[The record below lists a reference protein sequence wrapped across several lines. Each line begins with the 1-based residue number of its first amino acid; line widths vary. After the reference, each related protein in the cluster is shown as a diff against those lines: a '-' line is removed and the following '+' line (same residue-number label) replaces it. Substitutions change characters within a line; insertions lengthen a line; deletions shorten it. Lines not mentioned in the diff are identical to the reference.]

1 MGGRGSKSGGG
12 GGGSGS
18 EEKISP
24 MTARIYFNG
33 AKKDSMLNATY
44 MPKRDSKIER
54 DIRTGNAE
62 YINSITSEKEA
73 RRVSEYLIARRA
85 QNSRKIVKLG
95 SREAVHKEQKTAQ
108 ERKKIIKA
116 ELAMRSKM
124 KQVSK
129 KPEPLDPTLQH
140 RRTTTTYDRARSRR
154 MKNFESWF
162 YGGSK

>member
-1 MGGRGSKSGGG
+1 
-12 GGGSGS
+12 
-18 EEKISP
+18 
-24 MTARIYFNG
+24 
-33 AKKDSMLNATY
+33 

-95 SREAVHKEQKTAQ
+95 SKDAVHKEQKTAQ
-108 ERKKIIKA
+108 ERKKINKA
-116 ELAMRSKM
+116 EQAMRNKM
-124 KQVSK
+124 KQFSK
-129 KPEPLDPTLQH
+129 KQEPLDPTLQH
-140 RRTTTTYDRARSRR
+140 KRTTTTYDRARTRR
-154 MKNFESWF
+154 MKNFEKWF

>member
-1 MGGRGSKSGGG
+1 MGGRGSKSGGS
-12 GGGSGS
+12 GGGSEG
-18 EEKISP
+18 KISP

-33 AKKDSMLNATY
+33 AKKDSMLNSTY

-95 SREAVHKEQKTAQ
+95 SKDAVHKEQKTAQ
-108 ERKKIIKA
+108 ERKKINKA
-116 ELAMRSKM
+116 EQAMRNKM
-124 KQVSK
+124 KQFSK
-129 KPEPLDPTLQH
+129 KQEPLDPTLQH
-140 RRTTTTYDRARSRR
+140 KRTTTTYDRARTRR
-154 MKNFESWF
+154 MKNFENWF

>member
-95 SREAVHKEQKTAQ
+95 EAVHKEQKTAQ

-124 KQVSK
+124 KQFSK

>member
-1 MGGRGSKSGGG
+1 
-12 GGGSGS
+12 
-18 EEKISP
+18 
-24 MTARIYFNG
+24 
-33 AKKDSMLNATY
+33 MLNSTY

-95 SREAVHKEQKTAQ
+95 SKDAVHKEQKTAQ
-108 ERKKIIKA
+108 ERKKINKA
-116 ELAMRSKM
+116 EQAMRNKM
-124 KQVSK
+124 KQFSK
-129 KPEPLDPTLQH
+129 KQEPLDPTLQH
-140 RRTTTTYDRARSRR
+140 KRTTTTYDRARTRR
-154 MKNFESWF
+154 MKNFENWF

>member
-12 GGGSGS
+12 GGGGGS

-33 AKKDSMLNATY
+33 AKKDSMLNANY

-54 DIRTGNAE
+54 DIRTGKAE

-73 RRVSEYLIARRA
+73 RRVSEYIIARRA

-95 SREAVHKEQKTAQ
+95 SKEAVHKEQKTAQ
-108 ERKKIIKA
+108 ERKKINKA
-116 ELAMRSKM
+116 EQAMRNKM
-124 KQVSK
+124 KQFSK
-129 KPEPLDPTLQH
+129 KQEPFDPTLQH
-140 RRTTTTYDRARSRR
+140 RQTTTTYERARKRR
-154 MKNFESWF
+154 MKDFENWF

>member
-1 MGGRGSKSGGG
+1 M
-12 GGGSGS
+12 
-18 EEKISP
+18 
-24 MTARIYFNG
+24 
-33 AKKDSMLNATY
+33 NATY

-116 ELAMRSKM
+116 ELAMRNKM
-124 KQVSK
+124 KQFSK

>member
-1 MGGRGSKSGGG
+1 
-12 GGGSGS
+12 
-18 EEKISP
+18 

-33 AKKDSMLNATY
+33 AKKDSMLNSTY

-95 SREAVHKEQKTAQ
+95 SKDAVHKN
-108 ERKKIIKA
+108 
-116 ELAMRSKM
+116 
-124 KQVSK
+124 V
-129 KPEPLDPTLQH
+129 
-140 RRTTTTYDRARSRR
+140 RR
-154 MKNFESWF
+154 
-162 YGGSK
+162 